1 MAPRILICGG
11 GYVGLYSALSLE
23 KHLRRGEAEIVLV
36 TPESNMT
43 YQPFMP
49 EAAAGNIEPR
59 HAVVPLRGV
68 LKRTRLIIGHV
79 TSVDHDR
86 KTTTVAPVEG
96 APYEIAYDHVI
107 VGLGSVSR
115 VLPVPGLAERGV
127 GFKTVAEA
135 IYLRN
140 QILSCMDVAESTRD
154 QQVRSRALTFVF
166 VGGGY
171 AGVEALA
178 ELEDLARYASRRYAT
193 VSRRDMRWILVE
205 AANGILPEIGEGLGN
220 YALQR
225 LHERGI
231 EVYLQTRLESAE
243 KGVMTLSNGKK
254 FEAETLVWTTG
265 VKPHPVLDR
274 VSLPKDDRGRL
285 TTDAYLRVKG
295 VDGAWAA
302 GDCAA
307 VPDLASGGVAPPTAQ
322 HALREARRL
331 GENLAATIKGRSLKE
346 FRYRQLG
353 TLVSLGRYKGVARI
367 LGVRLKGFPAWFL
380 HRTYHVAMIPTF
392 NRKVRVVVDWTVAL
406 FFKRDVVQLG
416 SLQTPRDAF
425 TDAAGSPPEG

>member
-1 MAPRILICGG
+1 
-11 GYVGLYSALSLE
+11 
-23 KHLRRGEAEIVLV
+23 
-36 TPESNMT
+36 MT

-59 HAVVPLRGV
+59 HAVVPLRSV
-68 LKRTRLIIGHV
+68 LRRTRLIVGLV
-79 TSVDHDR
+79 TAIDHER
-86 KTTTVAPVEG
+86 KTASIAPIEG
-96 APYEIAYDHVI
+96 DAYEISYDHVV

-127 GFKTVAEA
+127 GFKTVAES

-140 QILSCMDVAESTRD
+140 QVLSCLDVADSTTD
-154 QQVRSRALTFVF
+154 PVVRARALTFVF

-178 ELEDLARYASRRYAT
+178 ELEDLARYAVRRYST

-205 AANGILPEIGEGLGN
+205 AAAGILPEIGTGLAR

-225 LHERGI
+225 LEERGI
-231 EVYLQTRLESAE
+231 EVYLETRLESADE
-243 KGVMTLSNGKK
+243 GRMTLSNGRT

-265 VKPHPVLDR
+265 VKPHPALENVD
-274 VSLPKDDRGRL
+274 LPKDERGRL
-285 TTDAYLRVKG
+285 VTDEFLRVRG
-295 VDGAWAA
+295 VDHAWAA

-307 VPDLASGGVAPPTAQ
+307 VPDVTSGGIAPPTAQ

-331 GENLAATIKGRSLKE
+331 GENLAASLQGKPLKA

-353 TLVSLGRYKGVARI
+353 TLVSLGRYKGVARV
-367 LGVRLKGFPAWFL
+367 LGIRLKGFPAWFL
-380 HRTYHVAMIPTF
+380 HRTYHVLMIPTL
-392 NRKVRVVVDWTVAL
+392 NRKVRVIVDWTVAL
-406 FFKRDVVQLG
+406 FFKRDIVQLG
-416 SLQTPRDAF
+416 SLQVPREAF
-425 TDAAGSPPEG
+425 FDAASGDRDR